1 MDNKNNFVISERIL
15 DLLEE
20 NDIQI
25 LSGFND
31 FYEDEKELD
40 LQFYSDA
47 GEDFNFTL
55 FNITDDASF
64 IRAFEEYAESFDAD
78 EHASLYIEN
87 RGTNGI
93 PNDIKTLIED
103 AESIKEKLQNVADE
117 LNGVEGEKSL
127 TVNVTLDEEDLDVL
141 LSNGLI
147 TNKTDKEQISNALLN
162 AIRTDAY
169 RQINEV
175 KQIIKDTIKDI
186 TDEDGIYIF
195 DDLLSIDEDT
205 VLKAFHEYTNHREYY
220 NSFEDCLLITVD
232 NEYDLSECSL
242 NGFREIIE
250 SYIPE
255 RLKKDLRSTY
265 ISI

>member
-175 KQIIKDTIKDI
+175 KQIIKI
-186 TDEDGIYIF
+186 
-195 DDLLSIDEDT
+195 
-205 VLKAFHEYTNHREYY
+205 R
-220 NSFEDCLLITVD
+220 
-232 NEYDLSECSL
+232 
-242 NGFREIIE
+242 
-250 SYIPE
+250 
-255 RLKKDLRSTY
+255 
-265 ISI
+265 